1 MYSPKKKNA
10 HKRRDQLK
18 MGRSSEKKKK
28 EERLSSQDQEINKL
42 KIDL

>member
-18 MGRSSEKKKK
+18 MGRSSEKKK